1 MHVAE
6 QVGQRLLVHP
16 QARRAG
22 EPQLLDALRPAH
34 GELGRDPAAE
44 ADAAQDHLVQAQGV
58 EQLDVVKGH
67 VLDGVDLVEA
77 AALAEAGVRRH
88 VDA

>member
-6 QVGQRLLVHP
+6 QVRQRLLLHP

-22 EPQLLDALRPAH
+22 DPQLLDPLRPAH
-34 GELGRDPAAE
+34 GELRRDPAAQ
-44 ADAAQDHLVQAQGV
+44 ADAAQDHLVQAQRV
-58 EQLDVVKGH
+58 EQLDVVKRH

-77 AALAEAGVRRH
+77 AALAEAGMRRH
-88 VDA
+88 